1 MSGHLS
7 NENAKNALKLSLED
21 VVKLRRNKVEN
32 YSNLSDM

>member
-7 NENAKNALKLSLED
+7 NENTEKALKLSLED

-32 YSNLSDM
+32 FSNLSDM